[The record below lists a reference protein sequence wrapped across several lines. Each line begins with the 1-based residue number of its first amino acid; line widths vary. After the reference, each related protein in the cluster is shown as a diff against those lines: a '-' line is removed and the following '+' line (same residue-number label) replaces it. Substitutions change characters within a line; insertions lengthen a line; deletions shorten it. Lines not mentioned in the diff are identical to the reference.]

1 MEEKGHKIPS
11 LLSQLMGKREG
22 LWHWVWESPLT
33 EGNKGQRF
41 LRATFRILFIVYK
54 EFKRNAVTLRASALT
69 YTVILSLVPM
79 LALGTALLKGLGA
92 GNQMRQAAY
101 EMIHKLEEME
111 KEGKG
116 QPPPA
121 TLKGKGTQKTGKP
134 LSSHLRLAV
143 DKVFD
148 YVDHTNFATLGAFGI
163 LGLLLTV
170 ISVFSKIEESLNAIW
185 RTPRGRPLGRK
196 VMDYLALMI
205 LFPIALNVGLAATA
219 ALESPTLLSKI
230 NHILPFPWLW
240 TLFLSLLPLLVIIA
254 TFATLYR
261 FIPNTRVDLKSS
273 LVGGIVGGLGWIL
286 VQALYMKLQIG
297 VAKYNAIYGSFA
309 TLPLFLLWVYLGW
322 VTFLGGAEMAYA
334 MSTWKTYLP
343 RGEERTPVF
352 SLALAYDIMDGLYQ
366 AFKERKVPTERDI
379 AQKMGQPEGVVIPI
393 ISKLKERGLIRNI
406 QGEEEGLLPSAPPQ
420 EIPAWEIVEA
430 VCGQETPSTLGGL
443 WAKRAL
449 EAMKERLYSKKL
461 SGLITHENESPA
473 KEQKDEYL

>member
-111 KEGKG
+111 NEGKRP
-116 QPPPA
+116 PPPA
-121 TLKGKGTQKTGKP
+121 NLKEKGTQKTGKP
-134 LSSHLRLAV
+134 LSSHLRSAV

-170 ISVFSKIEESLNAIW
+170 ISVFSKIEEALNAIW

-219 ALESPTLLSKI
+219 TLESPTLLSKM
-230 NHILPFPWLW
+230 NRFLPFPWLW

-261 FIPNTRVDLKSS
+261 FIPNTRVALKSS
-273 LVGGIVGGLGWIL
+273 LVGGVVGGLGWII
-286 VQALYMKLQIG
+286 VQVIYLKLQIG

-309 TLPLFLLWVYLGW
+309 TLPLFLLWVYSGW
-322 VTFLGGAEMAYA
+322 VTFLVGAEMAYA

-379 AQKMGQPEGVVIPI
+379 AQKIGQPEGVVIPI
-393 ISKLKERGLIRNI
+393 ISKLKKRGLIRNV
-406 QGEEEGLLPSAPPQ
+406 QGEEEGLLPSAPSQ
-420 EIPAWEIVEA
+420 EILAWEVMEA
-430 VCGQETPSTLGGL
+430 ICGQETPSTLGGL
-443 WAKRAL
+443 WVKRAL
-449 EAMKERLYSKKL
+449 EAIKERLFSKKL
-461 SGLITHENESPA
+461 SELISCKGEEG
-473 KEQKDEYL
+473 